1 MYSESLSLSQDD
13 SVPMSHTNSSDSCVQ
28 VTSSVIPWC
37 ELYDTKDYYD
47 GDKAVGRVFKRS
59 DVQKLFRNSGFFEEE
74 EIGRWNEDVIVP
86 FGTWAANFVAVTA
99 ARRGL
104 RTNAMYSAGG
114 TLVPVPQGLTSEE
127 LLVRN
132 STNGIRI
139 TRDGSLYDL
148 NVCTM
153 S

>member
-1 MYSESLSLSQDD
+1 MTVIRPWVESSRDQMCKKFL
-13 SVPMSHTNSSDSCVQ
+13 
-28 VTSSVIPWC
+28 
-37 ELYDTKDYYD
+37 
-47 GDKAVGRVFKRS
+47 
-59 DVQKLFRNSGFFEEE
+59 RNSGLFEEE
-74 EIGRWNEDVIVP
+74 EIGRWNKDVIIP
-86 FGTWAANFVAVTA
+86 FGTSAENFVAVTA

-127 LLVRN
+127 PLVRN
-132 STNGIRI
+132 FTNGLRI
-139 TRDGSLYDL
+139 TRDGSLYHL